1 MKENQNIG
9 IVGLGLI
16 GGSIALDLKEKGHTV
31 RGYDQ
36 NPIHIQ
42 KALDLGLISEG
53 LELEELSKQSDIVV
67 VAIPVH
73 ITGEVVREILS
84 YQ

>member
-16 GGSIALDLKEKGHTV
+16 GGSIALDLQEQGHTV

-36 NPIHIQ
+36 NPIHLQ
-42 KALDLGLISEG
+42 KALDLGLSLI
-53 LELEELSKQSDIVV
+53 
-67 VAIPVH
+67 H
-73 ITGEVVREILS
+73 I
-84 YQ
+84 